1 MKSTTLDLRLFSEL
15 VYREWIDG
23 STVEPELFT
32 ANVEIIADEIIESGG
47 EVNYPIHEALNWNP
61 AKWRTVW
68 QSGKQQRPELF
79 GALIHSWNPIL
90 EKPEVFQ
97 VKLSNPLIDHK
108 KGKPRKYEN
117 PVKRGQVGGFALVPQ
132 SIWKK
137 VADRYGVEVDFSAL
151 PDSANFWAWVATHPQ
166 IPIFICEGMKKACC
180 LLSQGYVAIALSG
193 ITMGRIQGTDGKLAL
208 QPYLAMFAN
217 PKRQVLFCFD
227 AETKEKTKHD
237 VFLATVK
244 TGKLFADADC
254 LVKVIELPLLEGT
267 DKTGVDDFIVERGID
282 AFHQVYLAAI
292 SLNTYAWEHQQDCQ
306 LTFKPSRNL
315 SMNLL
320 FQLDQYQIPDYIP
333 KTGIVA
339 LQSAKGTGKTKAI
352 AAIVAG
358 TDKLALLGH
367 RVSLVRN
374 LCKVMNADF
383 KGDLDMAD
391 GQFITDSAYSAR
403 VGACVDSLLAFDP
416 RQFVDCDL
424 VIDEVEQVLR
434 HLISGS
440 TCNKDGKR
448 SALLARLHILVKVAR
463 RVIVADADLSD
474 ISLNY
479 LQALRGDGADV
490 FLIKN
495 EFQPEGYPARFIV
508 ANNDVPIIQE
518 LLADVTRGNRVFV
531 ATDSKSSSKAI
542 AKLVEKIRA
551 IRPKIRVLLF
561 NSDTSGGRHETD
573 FMSNINKRVFN
584 YDVIIATPSMS
595 TGVSIEVKRFHK
607 VYGLFYGTVTDAD
620 ASQALSRVRDNVPR
634 TVWCAE
640 RGINFCKIDRSSSPM
655 HLKNTL
661 RNRWD
666 REVSLIRAGLGD
678 SLLPIVDHASL
689 DNPHIDLWAS
699 VEARTNAAMWSLRD
713 YLLERLVFEGNQ
725 VTVVT
730 IGNDDSGKSI
740 KEALAQTRQER
751 YQAVSRAKILSP
763 SEQKKLIS
771 NESQSYQ
778 DLLDLEKTA
787 IAKFYCLNQVSPELV
802 EYDRDGQRRSEI
814 LKLEALFQS
823 DLAIESD
830 VRAFTRQA
838 KFGMGIFLP
847 DQPCNEL
854 GRYIRSGLGL
864 KELLNPEV
872 QYTDADLEDLG
883 SLCRQFAT
891 DIKRYLGFN
900 VPQDATNIWIFRIL
914 CNQLGIKICSKRIH
928 GDEGMI
934 NVCWLDAEAW
944 QELLAILERR
954 SVSRQQVTA
963 AQPVSCDR
971 PPLITNDSEGAIA
984 RNGKFAIWT
993 RLIATVTY
1001 LRHLLTSDIS
1011 PYHPLYKLKKQLSV
1025 LFFNFQVMFNSK
1037 LFLTCSQVIP

>member
-1 MKSTTLDLRLFSEL
+1 MKSTTLDLRSFSDL

-23 STVEPELFT
+23 SAIEPELFDS
-32 ANVEIIADEIIESGG
+32 NVEIIADEIIESGG
-47 EVNYPIHEALNWNP
+47 EVSYPIHEALNWNP

-68 QSGKQQRPELF
+68 QSGKQQRPEMF

-90 EKPEVFQ
+90 GKSEVFQ
-97 VKLSNPLIDHK
+97 VKLSNPLIDQK

-117 PVKRGQVGGFALVPQ
+117 PAKRVQVGGFALVPQ
-132 SIWKK
+132 SIWQK
-137 VADRYGVEVDFSAL
+137 VADRYGLEVDFSAL
-151 PDSANFWAWVATHPQ
+151 PDDVNFWAWVVSHPE

-193 ITMGRIQGTDGKLAL
+193 ITMGRIQGADGKLAL
-208 QPYLAMFAN
+208 QPYLAMFAT
-217 PKRQVLFCFD
+217 PKRQVCFCFD

-254 LVKVIELPLLEGT
+254 LVKVVELPLLEGT

-282 AFHQVYLAAI
+282 AFDRVYLAAI
-292 SLNTYAWEHQQDCQ
+292 SLNTYAWEHQQNSQ
-306 LTFKPSRNL
+306 LTFKPFKSL
-315 SMNLL
+315 SMNVM
-320 FQLDQYQIPDYIP
+320 FQLDRYEIPDYIP

-374 LCKVMNADF
+374 LCKVMKADF

-391 GQFITDSAYSAR
+391 GQFMTDSAYSAR

-424 VIDEVEQVLR
+424 VIDEVEQVFR

-448 SALLARLHILVKVAR
+448 SALLARLHILVKVAK

-495 EFQPEGYPARFIV
+495 EFQPEGYPTRFIV

-518 LLADVTRGNRVFV
+518 LLADVTKGNRVFV

-678 SLLPIVDHASL
+678 FNLPIDSVSL

-699 VEARTNAAMWSLRD
+699 VEARTNAAMWALRD

-751 YQAVSRAKILSP
+751 YQAISSAKILSP
-763 SEQKKLIS
+763 TEQKNLLS

-787 IAKFYCLNQVSPELV
+787 IAKFYCLDQVSPELV

-814 LKLEALFQS
+814 IKLEALFES
-823 DLAIESD
+823 DLAIDAD
-830 VRAFTRQA
+830 VSAFTRQA

-847 DQPCNEL
+847 DQPCHEL

-864 KELLNPEV
+864 KELLNPDV
-872 QYTDADLEDLG
+872 QYTDSDLEDLG

-914 CNQLGIKICSKRIH
+914 CNQLGVKICSKRIH

-934 NVCWLDAEAW
+934 NVCWLDADAW
-944 QELLAILERR
+944 QQLQAILERR
-954 SVSRQQVTA
+954 SVSRQQVTT

-971 PPLITNDSEGAIA
+971 PPLITNDCEGAIA
-984 RNGKFAIWT
+984 NCQFAVWT
-993 RLIATVTY
+993 RLIAKVTY

-1011 PYHPLYKLKKQLSV
+1011 SKHPLYKLKRQLSV
-1025 LFFNFQVMFNSK
+1025 LFYNFQAMFAQR
-1037 LFLTCSQVIP
+1037 LFLTRSEAIP

>member
-1 MKSTTLDLRLFSEL
+1 MKSTILDLRSFSDL
-15 VYREWIDG
+15 VYREWVDG
-23 STVEPELFT
+23 SAIEPELFT
-32 ANVEIIADEIIESGG
+32 ANVEIIADEIIESGA
-47 EVNYPIHEALNWNP
+47 EVNYPIHEVLNWNP
-61 AKWRTVW
+61 TKWRTVW

-97 VKLSNPLIDHK
+97 VKLSNPLIDQK

-117 PVKRGQVGGFALVPQ
+117 PAKRGQVGGFALVPQ
-132 SIWKK
+132 SIWQK
-137 VADRYGVEVDFSAL
+137 VADRYGLEIDFSDL
-151 PDSANFWAWVATHPQ
+151 PDSANFWAWVVSHPE

-193 ITMGRIQGTDGKLAL
+193 ITMGRIQGADGKLAL
-208 QPYLAMFAN
+208 QPYLSMFAT
-217 PKRQVLFCFD
+217 PKRQVCFCFD

-254 LVKVIELPLLEGT
+254 IVKVLELPLLEGT

-292 SLNTYAWEHQQDCQ
+292 SLNTYAWEHQQDSQ
-306 LTFKPSRNL
+306 LTFKPFKSL
-315 SMNLL
+315 SMNVM
-320 FQLDQYQIPDYIP
+320 FQLDRYEIPDYIP

-358 TDKLALLGH
+358 TDQLALLGH

-424 VIDEVEQVLR
+424 VIDEVEQVLK

-479 LQALRGDGADV
+479 LQALRGDGSDV

-495 EFQPEGYPARFIV
+495 EFQPEGYPTRFIV

-518 LLADVTRGNRVFV
+518 LLADVTKGHRVFV

-573 FMSNINKRVFN
+573 FMSNINKRVLN

-666 REVSLIRAGLGD
+666 RQVSLIRAGLGD
-678 SLLPIVDHASL
+678 SLLPIVDHVSL

-699 VEARTNAAMWSLRD
+699 VEARTNAAMWALRD
-713 YLLERLVFEGNQ
+713 YLLERLVFESNQ

-751 YQAVSRAKILSP
+751 YQAVSNAKILSP

-778 DLLDLEKTA
+778 DVLDLEKTA
-787 IAKFYCLNQVSPELV
+787 IAKFYCLDTVSPELV

-847 DQPCNEL
+847 DQPCHEL

-864 KELLNPEV
+864 KELLNPDV
-872 QYTDADLEDLG
+872 QYTDSDLEDLG
-883 SLCRQFAT
+883 SLCRQFAK

-914 CNQLGIKICSKRIH
+914 CNQLGVKICSKRIH

-934 NVCWLDAEAW
+934 NVCWLDADAW
-944 QELLAILERR
+944 QQLQAILERR
-954 SVSRQQVTA
+954 SVSRQQVTT

-971 PPLITNDSEGAIA
+971 PPLITNDYEGAIA
-984 RNGKFAIWT
+984 NCQFAVWT
-993 RLIATVTY
+993 RLIAKVTY

-1011 PYHPLYKLKKQLSV
+1011 SKHPLYKLKRQLSV
-1025 LFFNFQVMFNSK
+1025 LFYNFQAMFAQR
-1037 LFLTCSQVIP
+1037 LFLTRSEAIP

>member
-1 MKSTTLDLRLFSEL
+1 MKSTTLDLHSFSDL
-15 VYREWIDG
+15 VYREWVDG
-23 STVEPELFT
+23 SAVEPELFT

-47 EVNYPIHEALNWNP
+47 EVSYPIHEALNWCP

-79 GALIHSWNPIL
+79 GALIHSWNPMRDQS
-90 EKPEVFQ
+90 EVFQ

-117 PVKRGQVGGFALVPQ
+117 PAKRGQVGGFAVVTQ
-132 SIWKK
+132 AIWQK
-137 VADRYGVEVDFSAL
+137 VADRYGLVVDFSAL
-151 PDSANFWAWVATHPQ
+151 PDSVNFWSWVAANPQ

-193 ITMGRIQGTDGKLAL
+193 ITMGRIQGADGKLAL
-208 QPYLAMFAN
+208 QTYLAKFAT
-217 PKRQVLFCFD
+217 PKRQVCFCFD

-254 LVKVIELPLLEGT
+254 LVKVLELPLLEGT

-282 AFHQVYLAAI
+282 AFHQVYANAI
-292 SLNTYAWEHQQDCQ
+292 SLNTYAWEHQQDSQ

-315 SMNLL
+315 SMDVL
-320 FQLDQYQIPDYIP
+320 FQLDRYEIPDYIP

-479 LQALRGDGADV
+479 LQALRGDGSDV

-518 LLADVTRGNRVFV
+518 LLADVTKGNRVFV

-678 SLLPIVDHASL
+678 FNLPVDSVSL

-699 VEARTNAAMWSLRD
+699 VEARTNAAMWALRD

-763 SEQKKLIS
+763 AEQKNLIS

-787 IAKFYCLNQVSPELV
+787 IAKFYCL
-802 EYDRDGQRRSEI
+802 
-814 LKLEALFQS
+814 
-823 DLAIESD
+823 
-830 VRAFTRQA
+830 
-838 KFGMGIFLP
+838 
-847 DQPCNEL
+847 
-854 GRYIRSGLGL
+854 
-864 KELLNPEV
+864 
-872 QYTDADLEDLG
+872 
-883 SLCRQFAT
+883 
-891 DIKRYLGFN
+891 
-900 VPQDATNIWIFRIL
+900 
-914 CNQLGIKICSKRIH
+914 
-928 GDEGMI
+928 
-934 NVCWLDAEAW
+934 
-944 QELLAILERR
+944 
-954 SVSRQQVTA
+954 
-963 AQPVSCDR
+963 
-971 PPLITNDSEGAIA
+971 
-984 RNGKFAIWT
+984 
-993 RLIATVTY
+993 
-1001 LRHLLTSDIS
+1001 
-1011 PYHPLYKLKKQLSV
+1011 
-1025 LFFNFQVMFNSK
+1025 
-1037 LFLTCSQVIP
+1037 

>member
-1 MKSTTLDLRLFSEL
+1 MKSTTLDLRSFSDL
-15 VYREWIDG
+15 VCREWIDG
-23 STVEPELFT
+23 SAIEPELFT

-47 EVNYPIHEALNWNP
+47 EVNYPIHEALNWCP

-68 QSGKQQRPELF
+68 QSGKQQRPEMF

-117 PVKRGQVGGFALVPQ
+117 PAKRGQVGGFALVPQ
-132 SIWKK
+132 SIWQK
-137 VADRYGVEVDFSAL
+137 VADRYELEVDFSTL
-151 PDSANFWAWVATHPQ
+151 PNSVNFWSWVSEHPE

-180 LLSQGYVAIALSG
+180 LLSHGYVAIALSG
-193 ITMGRIQGTDGKLAL
+193 ITMGRMQGANGKLAL
-208 QPYLAMFAN
+208 QTYLAKFAT

-227 AETKEKTKHD
+227 AETKQKTKHD

-254 LVKVIELPLLEGT
+254 PVKVIELPLLEGT

-292 SLNTYAWEHQQDCQ
+292 SLNTYTWEHQQDSQ
-306 LTFKPSRNL
+306 LTVKPFKSL
-315 SMNLL
+315 SMNLM

-403 VGACVDSLLAFDP
+403 VGACVDSLLTFDP

-479 LQALRGDGADV
+479 LQALRGDGSDV
-490 FLIKN
+490 CLIKN
-495 EFQPEGYPARFIV
+495 DYQPEGYPTRFIV
-508 ANNDVPIIQE
+508 ASNDVPIIQE
-518 LLADVTRGNRVFV
+518 LIADVTKGNRVFV
-531 ATDSKSSSKAI
+531 ATDSKSSSKVI
-542 AKLVEKIRA
+542 AKLVEKIKA

-634 TVWCAE
+634 TVWSAE
-640 RGINFCKIDRSSSPM
+640 RGINFCKIDRSSSPI
-655 HLKNTL
+655 HLKNAL

-678 SLLPIVDHASL
+678 FNLPIDSVSL
-689 DNPHIDLWAS
+689 DNPHIDLWAN
-699 VEARTNAAMWSLRD
+699 VEARTNAAMWALRD
-713 YLLERLVFEGNQ
+713 YLLERLVFEGNR

-730 IGNDDSGKSI
+730 ISNDDSGKSI

-751 YQAVSRAKILSP
+751 YQAVSKAKILSP
-763 SEQKKLIS
+763 SEQKNLIS

-787 IAKFYCLNQVSPELV
+787 IAKFYCLDQVSPELV
-802 EYDRDGQRRSEI
+802 EYDQEGQRRSEI
-814 LKLEALFQS
+814 LKLEALFQA
-823 DLAIESD
+823 DLAIDAD
-830 VRAFTRQA
+830 VHAFTRQA

-847 DQPCNEL
+847 DQPCHEL

-864 KELLNPEV
+864 QDLLNPDV
-872 QYTDADLEDLG
+872 QYTDSDLENLG
-883 SLCRQFAT
+883 NICRQFAK

-900 VPQDATNIWIFRIL
+900 IPQDATNIWIFRIL
-914 CNQLGIKICSKRIH
+914 CNQLGVKICSKRIH
-928 GDEGMI
+928 GDGGMI
-934 NVCWLDAEAW
+934 NVCWLDADAW
-944 QELLAILERR
+944 QQLQAILERR
-954 SVSRQQVTA
+954 SASRQQVTA
-963 AQPVSCDR
+963 TQPVSCDR
-971 PPLITNDSEGAIA
+971 PPLITNDCEGAIA
-984 RNGKFAIWT
+984 NCQFAVWT
-993 RLIATVTY
+993 RLIAMVAY

-1011 PYHPLYKLKKQLSV
+1011 PYHPLYKLKNQLSV
-1025 LFFNFQVMFNSK
+1025 LFSNFQAMFNSR
-1037 LFLTCSQVIP
+1037 LFLPCSQATS

>member
-1 MKSTTLDLRLFSEL
+1 MKSTTLDLRSFADL
-15 VYREWIDG
+15 VYREWVDG
-23 STVEPELFT
+23 SAIEPEIFDF
-32 ANVEIIADEIIESGG
+32 NVEIIADEIIESGG

-68 QSGKQQRPELF
+68 LSGKQQRPEMF
-79 GALIHSWNPIL
+79 GALIHAWNPL
-90 EKPEVFQ
+90 LSKSEVFQ

-117 PVKRGQVGGFALVPQ
+117 PAKRGQVGGFALVPR
-132 SIWKK
+132 SIWQK
-137 VADRYGVEVDFSAL
+137 VADRYGVDVDFSVL
-151 PDSANFWAWVATHPQ
+151 PDSVDFWSWVATHPE

-193 ITMGRIQGTDGKLAL
+193 ITMGRIQGADGKLAL
-208 QPYLAMFAN
+208 QPYLAMFAT
-217 PKRQVLFCFD
+217 PKRQVCFCFD

-254 LVKVIELPLLEGT
+254 LVKVLELPLLEGT

-292 SLNTYAWEHQQDCQ
+292 SLNTYTWEHQQDCQ
-306 LTFKPSRNL
+306 LTFKPFKSL
-315 SMNLL
+315 AMNVM
-320 FQLDQYQIPDYIP
+320 FQLDRYDIPDYIP

-358 TDKLALLGH
+358 ADKLALLGH

-374 LCKVMNADF
+374 LCKIMNADF

-479 LQALRGDGADV
+479 LQALRGDGSDV

-495 EFQPEGYPARFIV
+495 EFQPEGYPTRFIV

-518 LLADVTRGNRVFV
+518 LLADVTKGNRVFV

-640 RGINFCKIDRSSSPM
+640 RGINFCKIDRSSSPI

-678 SLLPIVDHASL
+678 FNLPVDSVSL

-699 VEARTNAAMWSLRD
+699 VEARTNAAMWALRD

-763 SEQKKLIS
+763 TEQKKLIS

-787 IAKFYCLNQVSPELV
+787 IAKFYCLDQVSPELV

-823 DLAIESD
+823 DLAIDAD
-830 VRAFTRQA
+830 VRAFSRQA

-847 DQPCNEL
+847 DQPCHEL

-864 KELLNPEV
+864 KELLNPDV
-872 QYTDADLEDLG
+872 HTDSDLEYLG
-883 SLCRQFAT
+883 SLCRQFAK

-914 CNQLGIKICSKRIH
+914 CNQLGVKICSKRIH
-928 GDEGMI
+928 GNEGMI

-944 QELLAILERR
+944 QQLQAILDIR
-954 SVSRQQVTA
+954 SASRQQVTA
-963 AQPVSCDR
+963 TQPVSCDR
-971 PPLITNDSEGAIA
+971 PPLITNDCEGAIA
-984 RNGKFAIWT
+984 NGQFAVWT
-993 RLIATVTY
+993 RLIASVAY

-1011 PYHPLYKLKKQLSV
+1011 SYHPLYKLKSQLSV
-1025 LFFNFQVMFNSK
+1025 LFYNFQAMFTQR
-1037 LFLTCSQVIP
+1037 LFLPCSQASL

>member
-1 MKSTTLDLRLFSEL
+1 MKSTTLDLRSFADL
-15 VYREWIDG
+15 VYREWVDG
-23 STVEPELFT
+23 SAIEPELFDS
-32 ANVEIIADEIIESGG
+32 NVEIIADEIIESGG

-117 PVKRGQVGGFALVPQ
+117 PAKRGQVGGFALVPQ
-132 SIWKK
+132 SIWQK

-151 PDSANFWAWVATHPQ
+151 PDSVNFWSWVAAHPQ

-180 LLSQGYVAIALSG
+180 LLSKGYVAIALSG
-193 ITMGRIQGTDGKLAL
+193 ITMGRIQGADGKLAL
-208 QPYLAMFAN
+208 QPYLAMFAT
-217 PKRQVLFCFD
+217 PKRQVCFCFD

-237 VFLATVK
+237 VFVATVK
-244 TGKLFADADC
+244 TGKLFADVDC
-254 LVKVIELPLLEGT
+254 LVKVLEMPLLEGT

-292 SLNTYAWEHQQDCQ
+292 SLNTYMWEHQQDCQ
-306 LTFKPSRNL
+306 LTFKPFKSL
-315 SMNLL
+315 SMNVM
-320 FQLDQYQIPDYIP
+320 FQLDRYEIPDYIP

-424 VIDEVEQVLR
+424 VIDEVEQVLK

-448 SALLARLHILVKVAR
+448 SALLARLHILVKVAK

-479 LQALRGDGADV
+479 LQALRGDGSDV

-518 LLADVTRGNRVFV
+518 LLADVTKGNRVFV

-542 AKLVEKIRA
+542 AKLVEKIKA

-640 RGINFCKIDRSSSPM
+640 RGINFCKIDRSSSPI

-678 SLLPIVDHASL
+678 FNLPVDSVSL
-689 DNPHIDLWAS
+689 DNPHIDLWVS
-699 VEARTNAAMWSLRD
+699 VEAKTNAAMWALRD

-751 YQAVSRAKILSP
+751 YQAVSRAKILAP

-787 IAKFYCLNQVSPELV
+787 IAKFYCLDQVSPELV

-823 DLAIESD
+823 DLAIDAD
-830 VRAFTRQA
+830 VRAFDRQA

-847 DQPCNEL
+847 DQPCHEL

-864 KELLNPEV
+864 KELLNPDV
-872 QYTDADLEDLG
+872 QYTDSDLENLG
-883 SLCRQFAT
+883 SLCRQFAK

-914 CNQLGIKICSKRIH
+914 CNQLGVKICSKRIH

-934 NVCWLDAEAW
+934 NVCWLDADAW
-944 QELLAILERR
+944 QQLQTILERR
-954 SVSRQQVTA
+954 SVSRQQVTVT
-963 AQPVSCDR
+963 QPVSCDR
-971 PPLITNDSEGAIA
+971 PPLITNDCEGAIA
-984 RNGKFAIWT
+984 KGKFAVWT
-993 RLIATVTY
+993 RFIATVAY

-1011 PYHPLYKLKKQLSV
+1011 PKHPLYKLKSQLSV
-1025 LFFNFQVMFNSK
+1025 LFFNFRALFTPR
-1037 LFLTCSQVIP
+1037 LFLPCYQESP

>member
-1 MKSTTLDLRLFSEL
+1 MQLTAIDLRSFSDL

-23 STVEPELFT
+23 SAIAPELFA

-90 EKPEVFQ
+90 GKSEVFQ
-97 VKLSNPLIDHK
+97 VKLSNPLIDRK

-117 PVKRGQVGGFALVPQ
+117 PAKRGQVGGLALVPN
-132 SIWKK
+132 SIWQK
-137 VADRYGVEVDFSAL
+137 VADHYGVEVDFSAL
-151 PDSANFWAWVATHPQ
+151 PDSVNFWAWVVSHPE

-193 ITMGRIQGTDGKLAL
+193 ITMGRIQGADGKLAL
-208 QPYLAMFAN
+208 QPYLAMFAT

-254 LVKVIELPLLEGT
+254 LVKVVELPLLEGT

-292 SLNTYAWEHQQDCQ
+292 SLNTYAWEHQQDSQ
-306 LTFKPSRNL
+306 LTFKPFKSL
-315 SMNLL
+315 SMNVM
-320 FQLDQYQIPDYIP
+320 FQLDRYEIPDYIP

-383 KGDLDMAD
+383 KGDIDMAD

-448 SALLARLHILVKVAR
+448 PALLARLHILVKVAR

-508 ANNDVPIIQE
+508 ASNDAPIIQE
-518 LLADVTRGNRVFV
+518 LLADVTKGNRVFV

-678 SLLPIVDHASL
+678 FNLPIDSVSL

-699 VEARTNAAMWSLRD
+699 VEAKTNAAMWALRD

-763 SEQKKLIS
+763 SEQKKLVS

-787 IAKFYCLNQVSPELV
+787 IAKFYCLDRVSPELV
-802 EYDRDGQRRSEI
+802 EYDRNGQRRSEI
-814 LKLEALFQS
+814 LKLEALFEAE
-823 DLAIESD
+823 LAVDAD
-830 VRAFTRQA
+830 VHAFARQA

-847 DQPCNEL
+847 DQPCHEL
-854 GRYIRSGLGL
+854 GRYIRTGLGL
-864 KELLNPEV
+864 KELLNPDV

-883 SLCRQFAT
+883 SICRHFAA

-914 CNQLGIKICSKRIH
+914 CNQLGVKICSKRIH

-934 NVCWLDAEAW
+934 NVCWLDADAW
-944 QELLAILERR
+944 HQLQAILERR
-954 SVSRQQVTA
+954 SASRQQVA

-971 PPLITNDSEGAIA
+971 PPFITNNCEGAIA
-984 RNGKFAIWT
+984 NCQFAVWT

-1011 PYHPLYKLKKQLSV
+1011 SRHPLYKLKSQLSV
-1025 LFFNFQVMFNSK
+1025 LFYNFQAMFAPR
-1037 LFLTCSQVIP
+1037 LFLTRSEVIP

>member
-1 MKSTTLDLRLFSEL
+1 MKSTTLDLRSFSDL

-23 STVEPELFT
+23 SAIAPELFT

-47 EVNYPIHEALNWNP
+47 EVNYPIHESLNWNP

-90 EKPEVFQ
+90 GKSEVFQ
-97 VKLSNPLIDHK
+97 VKLSNPLIDQK

-117 PVKRGQVGGFALVPQ
+117 PAKRGQVGGFALVPN
-132 SIWKK
+132 SIWQK
-137 VADRYGVEVDFSAL
+137 VADRYGLEVDFSAL
-151 PDSANFWAWVATHPQ
+151 PDSVNFWSWIAAHPQ
-166 IPIFICEGMKKACC
+166 IPLFICEGMKKACC

-193 ITMGRIQGTDGKLAL
+193 ITMGRTKGADGKLAL
-208 QPYLAMFAN
+208 QPYLAMFAT
-217 PKRQVLFCFD
+217 PKRQVCFCFD

-244 TGKLFADADC
+244 TGKLFADSDC
-254 LVKVIELPLLEGT
+254 LVKVVELPLLEGT

-292 SLNTYAWEHQQDCQ
+292 SLNTYAWEHQQDSQ

-315 SMNLL
+315 SMDVL
-320 FQLDQYQIPDYIP
+320 FQLDRYEIPDYIP

-479 LQALRGDGADV
+479 LQALRGDGSDV

-508 ANNDVPIIQE
+508 ASNDVPIIRE
-518 LLADVTRGNRVFV
+518 LLADVTKGHRVFV

-542 AKLVEKIRA
+542 AKLVEKIKA

-640 RGINFCKIDRSSSPM
+640 RGINFCKIDRSSSPI

-678 SLLPIVDHASL
+678 FNLPIDSVSL
-689 DNPHIDLWAS
+689 DNPHIDLWVS
-699 VEARTNAAMWSLRD
+699 VEARTNAAMWALRD
-713 YLLERLVFEGNQ
+713 YLLERLVFEGNK

-787 IAKFYCLNQVSPELV
+787 IAKFYCLDQVSSELV
-802 EYDRDGQRRSEI
+802 EYDREGQRRSEI

-823 DLAIESD
+823 DLAIDAD
-830 VRAFTRQA
+830 VHAFARQA

-847 DQPCNEL
+847 DQPCHEL

-864 KELLNPEV
+864 KELLNPDV
-872 QYTDADLEDLG
+872 QYTDSDLEDLG

-914 CNQLGIKICSKRIH
+914 CNQLGVKICSKRIH

-934 NVCWLDAEAW
+934 NVCWLDVEAW
-944 QELLAILERR
+944 HQLQAILERR
-954 SVSRQQVTA
+954 SLSRQQLTA
-963 AQPVSCDR
+963 TQPVSCDR
-971 PPLITNDSEGAIA
+971 PPLITNDCEGAIA
-984 RNGKFAIWT
+984 NCQFAVWT
-993 RLIATVTY
+993 RLIARVAY
-1001 LRHLLTSDIS
+1001 LRHLLTSDIYS
-1011 PYHPLYKLKKQLSV
+1011 THTLYKLKHQLSV
-1025 LFFNFQVMFNSK
+1025 LFFNFQAMFAPK
-1037 LFLTCSQVIP
+1037 LFLTRSEAIP